1 MPVIKEIIDELE
13 AFAPPAFQESYDN
26 CGALTGSVDSECTGV
41 LFSLDCTEAV
51 VQEAIQNKCNLI
63 VAHHPV
69 LFSGLKKITGATYV
83 ERTIILAIQNSIC
96 IYAMHTNLDNVVG
109 GVNAMLANKLGLSK
123 LKVLAPKAGLLSKL
137 VTYVPEKHHQTL
149 LEALFKAGCGN
160 IGNYSHCS
168 FNSKGTGTFMGNSNT
183 TPFSGVPE
191 KLSIDPEVKVETIF
205 YAHQKSKV
213 IKALLANHPYEEVAY
228 DIFDNNTDNQAV
240 GSGLIGELPKDMEPT
255 AFLGLIKSSLKLNFL
270 KHTNLTQKPV
280 KKVAICGGSGVFL
293 LRNAISAGADA
304 FLTADIKYH
313 DFFDADNKI
322 LLIDAGHY
330 ETEQFTPE
338 IFYKIIQN
346 KFPTFAIRLSKINTN
361 PVNYF

>member
-1 MPVIKEIIDELE
+1 MPVIKEIINELE

-26 CGALTGSVDSECTGV
+26 CGALTGQVDSECTGV

-63 VAHHPV
+63 VAHHPI

-123 LKVLAPKAGLLSKL
+123 LKVLAPKAGLLCKL
-137 VTYVPEKHHQTL
+137 VTYVPEKHHQNL

-168 FNSKGTGTFMGNSNT
+168 FNSKGTGTFMGNSETN
-183 TPFSGVPE
+183 PFSGTPE
-191 KLSIDPEVKVETIF
+191 KLSIDPEVKVETVF
-205 YAHQKSKV
+205 YSHDKSKV
-213 IKALLANHPYEEVAY
+213 IQALLANHPYEEVAY
-228 DIFDNNTDNQAV
+228 DIFQNNSDNQSI
-240 GSGLIGELPKDMEPT
+240 GSGMIGELDKEMDQA
-255 AFLGLIKSSLKLNFL
+255 AFLALVKQNLNLKFL
-270 KHTNLTQKPV
+270 KHTNFTPKSI

-293 LRNAISAGADA
+293 LKYAIKSGVDA

-313 DFFDADNKI
+313 EFFDADNKL

-338 IFYKIIQN
+338 IFYNIIQN

>member
-1 MPVIKEIIDELE
+1 MPEIKEIIDVLE
-13 AFAPPAFQESYDN
+13 AFAPPSFQESYDN
-26 CGALTGSVDSECTGV
+26 CGALTGQIDSECTGV
-41 LFSLDCTEAV
+41 LFALDCTEAV
-51 VQEAIQNKCNLI
+51 VLEAIQNKCNLI
-63 VAHHPV
+63 VAHHPI
-69 LFSGLKKITGATYV
+69 LFSGLKKITGETYV

-109 GVNAMLANKLGLSK
+109 GVNAMLANKLGLSN

-137 VTYVPEKHHQTL
+137 VTYVPEKNHQTV

-168 FNSKGTGTFMGNSNT
+168 FNSKGTGTFMGNSQTN
-183 TPFSGVPE
+183 PFSGEPE
-191 KLSIDPEVKVETIF
+191 KLSIDPEVKVETVF
-205 YAHQKSKV
+205 YTHQKSKV

-228 DIFDNNTDNQAV
+228 DIFHNNIDNQFI
-240 GSGLIGELPKDMEPT
+240 GSGMIGELPVEIDEVD
-255 AFLGLIKSSLKLNFL
+255 FLTLIKENLNLKFL
-270 KHTNLTQKPV
+270 KHTNFTRKSI
-280 KKVAICGGSGVFL
+280 KKVALCGGSGVFL
-293 LRNAISAGADA
+293 LKNAINSGADA

-313 DFFDADNKI
+313 EFFDADNKL

-338 IFYKIIQN
+338 IFYSIIQN